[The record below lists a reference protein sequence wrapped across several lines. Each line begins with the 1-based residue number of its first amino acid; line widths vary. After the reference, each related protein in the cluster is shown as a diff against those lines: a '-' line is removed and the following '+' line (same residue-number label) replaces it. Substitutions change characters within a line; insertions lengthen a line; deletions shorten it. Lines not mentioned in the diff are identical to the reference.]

1 MARGSSGGRSGGSS
15 GGGSGGWGWSKSAP
29 SASGGSLRN
38 PQKQDAPAR
47 PPAPAPAP
55 APATAQ
61 GESAKGGLG
70 ASVADGMAFGGGNAI
85 GHRAADAVIGPRV
98 FRHEVVG
105 SLVPSVAPVSADSDT
120 CGGQS
125 KSFIDCL
132 NYNASDISKCQ
143 LYMDMLCEC
152 HKGGSVS
159 SA

>member
-15 GGGSGGWGWSKSAP
+15 GGWGWSKSAP
-29 SASGGSLRN
+29 SAGGGSLRN
-38 PQKQDAPAR
+38 PQKRDDPAR
-47 PPAPAPAP
+47 PPAP

-85 GHRAADAVIGPRV
+85 GHRAADAMIGPRV

-105 SLVPSVAPVSADSDT
+105 SSVPSVAPVSADSDT

-143 LYMDMLCEC
+143 FYMDMLCEC

>member
-38 PQKQDAPAR
+38 PQKRDAPAR

-105 SLVPSVAPVSADSDT
+105 SSVPSVAPVSADSDT

-143 LYMDMLCEC
+143 FYMDMLCEC